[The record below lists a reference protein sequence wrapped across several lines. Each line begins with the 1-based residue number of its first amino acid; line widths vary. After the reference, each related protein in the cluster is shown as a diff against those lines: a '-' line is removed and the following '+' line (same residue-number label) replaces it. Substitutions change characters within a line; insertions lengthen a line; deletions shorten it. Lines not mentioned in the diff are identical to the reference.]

1 MEVINH
7 IFKNK
12 NFAYYSSLGFNRLL
26 KIAYFTGYKKG
37 KQMVTYEDFKTRFK
51 LLAGKNKHL
60 IINTLS
66 NIFTMRLIGNK
77 THGDLAEIGI
87 VEFINQFMYDY
98 KSRHVGKD
106 KFRAKEHEE
115 DILIIDEITK
125 TELPVSLKAYGDGPL
140 QLSTDSDQILFPYLE
155 TQGKDITDKKQIDDI
170 FSASEFQ
177 DFDAINIMPLIYNE
191 NNKKCN
197 IMIFDHSKAKNDT
210 SRIVYVD
217 KNQRFDFNDQSV
229 KAGKVRKHP
238 IFVFLNSS
246 GKYICEVRYGGAT
259 ANALQRGLWT
269 HTKNALPFFDSMT
282 NGWIDYS
289 HNLTLVKLF
298 RLALNSSKNGH
309 KKANDILQKDID
321 HLKTL

>member
-1 MEVINH
+1 M
-7 IFKNK
+7 
-12 NFAYYSSLGFNRLL
+12 
-26 KIAYFTGYKKG
+26 KKG

-51 LLAGKNKHL
+51 LLASKNNHL
-60 IINTLS
+60 IVNTLS

-77 THGDLAEIGI
+77 THGDLAEIGM

-98 KSRHVGKD
+98 KSIHVGKD

-155 TQGKDITDKKQIDDI
+155 TQGKDITGKENINRI
-170 FSASEFQ
+170 FSSTEFEG
-177 DFDAINIMPLIYNE
+177 FDAINIMPLIYNE
-191 NNKKCN
+191 KDQKCN
-197 IMIFDHSKAKNDT
+197 IMIFDHSKAINAT
-210 SRIVYVD
+210 SRIIYVD
-217 KNQRFDFNDQSV
+217 KNQRFDFDDQNV
-229 KAGKVRKHP
+229 IAGKGRKHP
-238 IFVFLNSS
+238 IFVFVNSS
-246 GKYICEVRYGGAT
+246 DKYICEVRYGGAS

-269 HTKNALPFFDSMT
+269 HTKNALPYFDSIT
-282 NGWIDYS
+282 DGWIDYS

-298 RLALNSSKNGH
+298 SLALNSSEKGH
-309 KKANDILQKDID
+309 QIANDILQKDID